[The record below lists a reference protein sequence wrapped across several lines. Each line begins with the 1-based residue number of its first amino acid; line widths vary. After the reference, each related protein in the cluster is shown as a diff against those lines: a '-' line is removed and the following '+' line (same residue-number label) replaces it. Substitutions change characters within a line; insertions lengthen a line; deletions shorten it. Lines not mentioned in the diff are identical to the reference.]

1 MKKKISIL
9 LIIII
14 AVVGTILIYKHFDK
28 NEINKK
34 SVTKFSDE
42 YTLVD
47 KDNIFVYSNIDEI
60 VNLLEN
66 GTGIVFLAFPECP
79 WCQNYAKY
87 LNEVA
92 KENNIKKIYYLN
104 IKYDRQI
111 NSSKYTKLVKLLG
124 DYLYADDSGIAKVY
138 APDLTFVKNGKI
150 IAHDNETSITTSSM
164 KIEDYWTEENILEF
178 KNKISNYIR
187 EYDTTCSTCN

>member
-1 MKKKISIL
+1 MKKKNIIILVSCLL
-9 LIIII
+9 LIL
-14 AVVGTILIYKHFDK
+14 VLVGAFFLF
-28 NEINKK
+28 KK
-34 SVTKFSDE
+34 SKPVTDSMKFSEE
-42 YTLVD
+42 YNEVA
-47 KDNIFVYSNIDEI
+47 KDNVFVYSNIDEI